1 MYDRKKTELYVASYV
16 HKLCCKSRELNIWI
30 FTVVIKECST
40 YPTFKAHLKQWLA
53 TRSVTTIAPFPLVTT
68 LVNLP
73 QLTTSQLGL
82 DRLFSVTIE
91 YHLMCVAVVIATS
104 QSIPWRNLYASW
116 MLKQRWIYMLFCLWL
131 FLRLG
136 DHSVVFVAFPSLSG
150 LKNGGF
156 DIHWEMLSWLIECCR
171 WPANLVA
178 CSMTTSHFSTCSDL
192 LEPF

>member
-1 MYDRKKTELYVASYV
+1 MWKHVNIQIYADNATIFTLKDTKIVSLILKNLLNYVSQSPFTCLKHIKTICMIEKKTELYVASYV

-73 QLTTSQLGL
+73 RLTTSQLGL

-104 QSIPWRNLYASW
+104 QSIP
-116 MLKQRWIYMLFCLWL
+116 
-131 FLRLG
+131 
-136 DHSVVFVAFPSLSG
+136 
-150 LKNGGF
+150 
-156 DIHWEMLSWLIECCR
+156 
-171 WPANLVA
+171 
-178 CSMTTSHFSTCSDL
+178 
-192 LEPF
+192 